1 MLTDNEGYEIIRK
14 PERNRIVGETIIPSY
29 GKFEVHNTKFNKII
43 KYITEKNKQYNE
55 KITNPT
61 EKQKALNEVLQ
72 QQLDLYRL
80 KVLYDNWKRISNEND
95 NKLALQELMLY
106 LTTFR
111 AFCGKGT
118 DIYKQIKEDNDN
130 PSGMFNIDRICRDH
144 DVSFTHARTIED
156 QQTADKIFIS
166 QILQKYIVDYETSI
180 LGKNPQSF
188 DTWKNGFD
196 TIRGYIMSSLEGIV
210 STSLIFT
217 GWNIVKTGGKA
228 IAELALSPSRII
240 EGVQDINWN
249 LVNQAKQILRTAS
262 QATRY
267 TLGHQANYIPPSIRT
282 PYKYAS
288 HLTQTTGYQ
297 LYYTLRELSNAV
309 NPDIRDFVLSAGFT
323 NLIKDKFL
331 ASVSLL
337 FITGKFITEK
347 IILDLSPSFLK
358 DYFMDNGIFVGIKK
372 DEIREEDIT
381 NIIKMYSGIQNEI
394 LKESN
399 MPEIEPITEKDYEN
413 VELDKNPETL
423 INEFK
428 DIYMMNNENIT
439 IKFDRNI
446 QEQPPQYTEEQKEQ
460 AEIVYDDT
468 IENPIGVIDTII
480 NYFQSIDDSIK
491 QYFENPENKPGY
503 LKYIDENFKEIVYK
517 TLDIK
522 PKPQT
527 KPEIK
532 PETIP
537 EINDDEEFLEWYF
550 AKEIPEINDDEEF
563 LEWYFAKEIP

>member
-1 MLTDNEGYEIIRK
+1 
-14 PERNRIVGETIIPSY
+14 
-29 GKFEVHNTKFNKII
+29 
-43 KYITEKNKQYNE
+43 
-55 KITNPT
+55 
-61 EKQKALNEVLQ
+61 
-72 QQLDLYRL
+72 
-80 KVLYDNWKRISNEND
+80 
-95 NKLALQELMLY
+95 
-106 LTTFR
+106 
-111 AFCGKGT
+111 
-118 DIYKQIKEDNDN
+118 
-130 PSGMFNIDRICRDH
+130 
-144 DVSFTHARTIED
+144 
-156 QQTADKIFIS
+156 
-166 QILQKYIVDYETSI
+166 
-180 LGKNPQSF
+180 
-188 DTWKNGFD
+188 
-196 TIRGYIMSSLEGIV
+196 
-210 STSLIFT
+210 
-217 GWNIVKTGGKA
+217 
-228 IAELALSPSRII
+228 
-240 EGVQDINWN
+240 
-249 LVNQAKQILRTAS
+249 
-262 QATRY
+262 
-267 TLGHQANYIPPSIRT
+267 
-282 PYKYAS
+282 
-288 HLTQTTGYQ
+288 
-297 LYYTLRELSNAV
+297 
-309 NPDIRDFVLSAGFT
+309 
-323 NLIKDKFL
+323 
-331 ASVSLL
+331 
-337 FITGKFITEK
+337 
-347 IILDLSPSFLK
+347 
-358 DYFMDNGIFVGIKK
+358 
-372 DEIREEDIT
+372 
-381 NIIKMYSGIQNEI
+381 MYSGIQNEI

-480 NYFQSIDDSIK
+480 NYFQGIDDSIK

-532 PETIP
+532 PETKPEIKPQTKP